1 MIKPSEAP
9 KPLSLVNL
17 RQIIEQEKVK
27 HSLERS
33 NNRKHSEEIE
43 EGEIVDSDNEV
54 VEISEQRNNNSNRQM
69 LRQERSQK
77 ERKDDEFE

>member
-43 EGEIVDSDNEV
+43 EGEIVDSNNEV